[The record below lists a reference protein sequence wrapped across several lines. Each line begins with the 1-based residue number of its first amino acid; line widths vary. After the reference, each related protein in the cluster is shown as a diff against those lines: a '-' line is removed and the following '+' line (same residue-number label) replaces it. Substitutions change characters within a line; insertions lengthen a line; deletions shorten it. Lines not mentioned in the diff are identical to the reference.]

1 MIIIVLW
8 LLLFLSQ
15 KEIVEVICLKTLR
28 ELSFIV
34 CDALLLFVDD

>member
-15 KEIVEVICLKTLR
+15 KEIVEVIYLTLR
-28 ELSFIV
+28 EPSFVV
-34 CDALLLFVDD
+34 CVALLLFVDD